1 MDERLDEISA
11 KLDRLL
17 SILDA
22 KEQKK
27 QNDRERIKSR
37 RDEDAAQDAQRRGAI
52 VVDRLTGTFARDDRL
67 PYRKWAFIASSFRAH
82 STFCDGS

>member
-1 MDERLDEISA
+1 MDEISA

-27 QNDRERIKSR
+27 QNDERIKSR
-37 RDEDAAQDAQRRGAI
+37 RAQAAQRRGAI

-67 PYRKWAFIASSFRAH
+67 PYRKWAFICLSFRAH

>member
-27 QNDRERIKSR
+27 S
-37 RDEDAAQDAQRRGAI
+37 DEDAAEAAKRRGAV
-52 VVDRLTGTFARDDRL
+52 VVDRLTGTPTGHGRF
-67 PYRKWAFIASSFRAH
+67 PIFS
-82 STFCDGS
+82 